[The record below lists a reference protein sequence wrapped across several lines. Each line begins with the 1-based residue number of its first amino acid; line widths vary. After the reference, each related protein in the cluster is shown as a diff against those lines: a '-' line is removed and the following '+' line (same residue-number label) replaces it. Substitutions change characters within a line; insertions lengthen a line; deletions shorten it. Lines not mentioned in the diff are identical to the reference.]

1 MLYFPTD
8 HKLFVSKLLWAN
20 HVQNFITI
28 DCYLLLNL
36 QVIHQVY
43 FRIPKKQK
51 TNEQT
56 IQTKTK
62 T

>member
-8 HKLFVSKLLWAN
+8 HKRFVSKQLWVD

-36 QVIHQVY
+36 
-43 FRIPKKQK
+43 
-51 TNEQT
+51 
-56 IQTKTK
+56 
-62 T
+62 